1 MAAPPHVGVSTA
13 DRNYLPSLVFCV
25 VRSVAAR
32 PLRAR
37 RSLCFPPAR
46 PVFRVCSLA
55 LPLSARRLRAAR
67 VVFLLHNPM
76 VINHTTS
83 ASTSQ
88 PNTPAPSVWP
98 QGHHPRVVHPRCAP
112 GHPPLRRRHP
122 SLRHH
127 GDVPRSLS
135 SLPDAPAGGVRFNFE
150 ASSAAQSV
158 ARRRLVRRQ
167 PAGRM
172 GRTRATA

>member
-1 MAAPPHVGVSTA
+1 MAAPPRVGVSTA

-88 PNTPAPSVWP
+88 PNTLADA
-98 QGHHPRVVHPRCAP
+98 PRVCVRCLVSQGREHAADERRVTQPPSNPRASNPHPLQLHVGCAD
-112 GHPPLRRRHP
+112 L
-122 SLRHH
+122 
-127 GDVPRSLS
+127 
-135 SLPDAPAGGVRFNFE
+135 LP
-150 ASSAAQSV
+150 
-158 ARRRLVRRQ
+158 
-167 PAGRM
+167 
-172 GRTRATA
+172 

>member
-1 MAAPPHVGVSTA
+1 MAAPPRVGVSTA

-88 PNTPAPSVWP
+88 PNTRA
-98 QGHHPRVVHPRCAP
+98 
-112 GHPPLRRRHP
+112 
-122 SLRHH
+122 
-127 GDVPRSLS
+127 
-135 SLPDAPAGGVRFNFE
+135 AG
-150 ASSAAQSV
+150 
-158 ARRRLVRRQ
+158 
-167 PAGRM
+167 
-172 GRTRATA
+172 TR